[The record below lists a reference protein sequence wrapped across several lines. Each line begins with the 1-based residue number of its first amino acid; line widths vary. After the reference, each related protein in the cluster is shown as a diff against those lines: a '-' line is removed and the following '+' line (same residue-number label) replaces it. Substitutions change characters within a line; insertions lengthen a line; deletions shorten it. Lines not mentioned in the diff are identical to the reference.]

1 MSGLWLGDAPL
12 LLASKSASRAALLR
26 AVGIPFEARDS
37 ALDERAVETP
47 LLQGGAGAGEIAQT
61 LAREKALAVAA
72 REPGRLTLGAD
83 QTLACNGRLFTKA
96 EDLAGAAAALNA
108 LSGQTHEL
116 HSALC
121 LARDQKI
128 LFEAS
133 RIARMTMRALSPGFI
148 AAYLDATGEGAL
160 GSVGAYQVEGLGM
173 HLFERIEGDF
183 SVIMGLPLL
192 PLLAFLREAGLAA
205 S

>member
-1 MSGLWLGDAPL
+1 MNGLWLGDAPL

-26 AVGIPFEARDS
+26 AAGIPFEARDA
-37 ALDERAVETP
+37 ALDERAVEAP
-47 LLQGGAGAGEIAQT
+47 LLRVGAGADKIARM
-61 LAREKALAVAA
+61 LAREKALAVAV

-83 QTLACNGRLFTKA
+83 QTLGCRGRLFTKA
-96 EDLAGAAAALNA
+96 EDRAGAAATLNA

-121 LARDQKI
+121 IARDQKI
-128 LFEAS
+128 LFEAAPV
-133 RIARMTMRALSPGFI
+133 ARMTMRALSPGFI
-148 AAYLDATGEGAL
+148 TAYLDATGEGAL

-173 HLFERIEGDF
+173 QLFERIEEDF

-192 PLLAFLREAGLAA
+192 PLLAFLRKAGLVA